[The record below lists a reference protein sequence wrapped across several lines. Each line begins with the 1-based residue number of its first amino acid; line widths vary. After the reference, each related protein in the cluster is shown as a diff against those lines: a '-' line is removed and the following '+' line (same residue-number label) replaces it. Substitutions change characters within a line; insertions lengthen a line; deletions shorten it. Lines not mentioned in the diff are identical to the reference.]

1 MLGVSA
7 GFMRAACELLDA
19 AGLAVY
25 PDKRA
30 IDFPSSFFCV
40 ESFRFAWIRISRL
53 AIYVANLIG

>member
-7 GFMRAACELLDA
+7 GFMRAASELLDA

-30 IDFPSSFFCV
+30 IDFPSSFFALKV
-40 ESFRFAWIRISRL
+40 SASLGLGFPGWQFMLRI
-53 AIYVANLIG
+53 